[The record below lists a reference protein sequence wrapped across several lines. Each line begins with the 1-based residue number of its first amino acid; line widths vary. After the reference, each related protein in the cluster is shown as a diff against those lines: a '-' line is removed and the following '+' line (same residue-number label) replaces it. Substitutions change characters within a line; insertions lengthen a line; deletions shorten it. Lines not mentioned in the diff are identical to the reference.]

1 MNYQLFED
9 LAHSLACVERNYE
22 LVREVW
28 VKYPLVFDL
37 IK

>member
-22 LVREVW
+22 LVREVGEISAG
-28 VKYPLVFDL
+28 L
-37 IK
+37 